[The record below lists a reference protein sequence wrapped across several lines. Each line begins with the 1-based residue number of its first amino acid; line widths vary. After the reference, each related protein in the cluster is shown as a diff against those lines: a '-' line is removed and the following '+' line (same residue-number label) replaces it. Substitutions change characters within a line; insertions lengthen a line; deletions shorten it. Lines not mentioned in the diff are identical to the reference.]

1 MQSYNAPLNDMKFIL
16 EDFLNSGASDTL
28 FKQNDL
34 ELDDFNFILEESSKF
49 CEEILLPLNQS
60 GDKEGCQFN
69 NGKVTTPNG
78 FKEAYK
84 QFVESGWQGAALDEK
99 YGGQGLPYI
108 FNVFFD
114 EMITSS
120 NMGFGN
126 YPGLTGNAFE
136 AIKKSASEELKDLYL
151 PKMATGEW
159 SGTMNLTE
167 PQCGTDLGLS
177 KAMASPQD
185 DGSYK
190 LTGTKIFIT
199 GGEQDLSDNII
210 HLVLARTPGAPKG
223 IKGISLFLV
232 PKIIP
237 NEDRSLGEHNS
248 LSCGSIE
255 DKMGIKSSSTCVM
268 HYNEAKSWLVGD
280 LNKGMKAMFI
290 MMNGA
295 RLMVGVQGLGMSEVS
310 YQSALY
316 YAKERLQ
323 GRSLKGAS
331 SPEKAADPIIVHP
344 DVRKTLLKMKALNEG
359 IRGLVAFT
367 ALQVDISKTE
377 KDKYKNQRAD
387 DWVALMTPI
396 IKAYATDIGSESAN
410 LAVQM
415 YGGHGFIKDHGV
427 EQFVR
432 DARIAQ
438 LYEGTNGIQALDLV
452 GRKLPM
458 HNGRLLKSFFH
469 VVKEYIEE
477 NTFNY
482 NLKETMPHLIKSF
495 GRLQQTTA
503 FIASKGLSDPEEGAG
518 PATDYL
524 KMFALTSLAY
534 VWVRYIDIAHR
545 KMNDDPKGFYKAKIA
560 TGNFFLN
567 KVLPETGS
575 LMSSIMSGASSYT
588 KFDNDYFESSFS

>member
-1 MQSYNAPLNDMKFIL
+1 
-16 EDFLNSGASDTL
+16 
-28 FKQNDL
+28 
-34 ELDDFNFILEESSKF
+34 
-49 CEEILLPLNQS
+49 
-60 GDKEGCQFN
+60 
-69 NGKVTTPNG
+69 
-78 FKEAYK
+78 
-84 QFVESGWQGAALDEK
+84 
-99 YGGQGLPYI
+99 
-108 FNVFFD
+108 
-114 EMITSS
+114 
-120 NMGFGN
+120 
-126 YPGLTGNAFE
+126 
-136 AIKKSASEELKDLYL
+136 
-151 PKMATGEW
+151 
-159 SGTMNLTE
+159 
-167 PQCGTDLGLS
+167 
-177 KAMASPQD
+177 
-185 DGSYK
+185 
-190 LTGTKIFIT
+190 
-199 GGEQDLSDNII
+199 
-210 HLVLARTPGAPKG
+210 
-223 IKGISLFLV
+223 
-232 PKIIP
+232 
-237 NEDRSLGEHNS
+237 
-248 LSCGSIE
+248 
-255 DKMGIKSSSTCVM
+255 M

-331 SPEKAADPIIVHP
+331 NPEKAADPIIVHP

-469 VVKEYIEE
+469 VV
-477 NTFNY
+477 
-482 NLKETMPHLIKSF
+482 LSLIH
-495 GRLQQTTA
+495 
-503 FIASKGLSDPEEGAG
+503 I
-518 PATDYL
+518 
-524 KMFALTSLAY
+524 
-534 VWVRYIDIAHR
+534 
-545 KMNDDPKGFYKAKIA
+545 
-560 TGNFFLN
+560 
-567 KVLPETGS
+567 
-575 LMSSIMSGASSYT
+575 
-588 KFDNDYFESSFS
+588 

>member
-1 MQSYNAPLNDMKFIL
+1 MQVYKTPIREYRFLL
-16 EDFLNSGASDTL
+16 EDFLKLNGSKVLTDRSLEIDDLLMIIEEAS
-28 FKQNDL
+28 KM
-34 ELDDFNFILEESSKF
+34 
-49 CEEILLPLNQS
+49 CEETLLPLNAI
-60 GDKEGCQFN
+60 GDSEGCVFED
-69 NGKVTTPNG
+69 GKVIAPNG

-84 QFVESGWQGAALDEK
+84 VFSENGWQGIKVKEK
-99 YGGQGLPYI
+99 YGGQELPYI
-108 FNVFFD
+108 MNMFLD
-114 EMITSS
+114 EMVSS
-120 NMGFGN
+120 TNMSFGL
-126 YPGLTGNAFE
+126 YPGLTANAID
-136 AIKKSASEELKDLYL
+136 AIEKSATDELKQLYL
-151 PKMATGEW
+151 PHLSSGKWT
-159 SGTMNLTE
+159 GTMNLTE

-177 KAMASPQD
+177 KTMATPND
-185 DGSYK
+185 DGSYNI
-190 LTGTKIFIT
+190 TGTKIFIT
-199 GGEQDLSDNII
+199 CGEHDLSENVV
-210 HLVLARTPGAPKG
+210 HLVLARTPKAPEG

-232 PKIIP
+232 PKILPHKDGTLDSP
-237 NEDRSLGEHNS
+237 NNVK
-248 LSCGSIE
+248 CGSIE
-255 DKMGIKSSSTCVM
+255 KKMGIKASPTCVM
-268 HYNEAKSWLVGD
+268 HYEDAKGWLVGD

-331 SPEKAADPIIVHP
+331 NPEKAADPIIVHP

-482 NLKETMPHLIKSF
+482 MWRHIC
-495 GRLQQTTA
+495 
-503 FIASKGLSDPEEGAG
+503 I
-518 PATDYL
+518 
-524 KMFALTSLAY
+524 
-534 VWVRYIDIAHR
+534 
-545 KMNDDPKGFYKAKIA
+545 
-560 TGNFFLN
+560 
-567 KVLPETGS
+567 
-575 LMSSIMSGASSYT
+575 
-588 KFDNDYFESSFS
+588 